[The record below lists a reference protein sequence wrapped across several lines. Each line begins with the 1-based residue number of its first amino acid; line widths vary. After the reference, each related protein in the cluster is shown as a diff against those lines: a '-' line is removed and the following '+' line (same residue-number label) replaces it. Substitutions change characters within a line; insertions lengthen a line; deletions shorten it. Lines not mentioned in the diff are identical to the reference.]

1 MPTQAFDHDA
11 FKKAVGQFPSGLTI
25 VTGVDDCHLPLLWDR
40 LDCHEDGTTLAR
52 Y

>member
-1 MPTQAFDHDA
+1 MVTTN
-11 FKKAVGQFPSGLTI
+11 AVREDPIEPGLDGPETNEAAA
-25 VTGVDDCHLPLLWDR
+25 CHLPLLWDR

>member
-1 MPTQAFDHDA
+1 MTAAPSLGIKPLAVHYLRVSTKDQA
-11 FKKAVGQFPSGLTI
+11 
-25 VTGVDDCHLPLLWDR
+25 DCHLPLLWDR